1 ILNKK
6 NVLFKGGKY
15 MNEILKYHSNEIKEI
30 QNQYDFKKAV
40 MSGYYNDL
48 SKLKVKLE
56 EMYNDNISYL
66 DYGLWEAPY
75 HGWSAEELKD
85 MREHAKEIKR
95 KFKEL
100 YALVL
105 LGIGEKIE

>member
-1 ILNKK
+1 
-6 NVLFKGGKY
+6 
-15 MNEILKYHSNEIKEI
+15 MNQILKYYSNEINEI
-30 QNQYDFKKAV
+30 QNKYNFQKAT
-40 MSGYYNDL
+40 MLGYYNDL
-48 SKLKVKLE
+48 NKLKTKLE
-56 EMYNDNISYL
+56 ELYNGNISYL

-75 HGWSAEELKD
+75 HGWDGDELQN

-105 LGIGEKIE
+105 LGIGEKLNEI